1 MILQKNCIAINTYLL
16 TLESGSGSKNR
27 FHQRKKKKF
36 KYTDL
41 NWDECLTQQKKAK
54 KYLQNQ
60 LLISG
65 KVCILPL
72 F

>member
-1 MILQKNCIAINTYLL
+1 MN
-16 TLESGSGSKNR
+16 LEVDPKTGFTKG
-27 FHQRKKKKF
+27 KKKKF